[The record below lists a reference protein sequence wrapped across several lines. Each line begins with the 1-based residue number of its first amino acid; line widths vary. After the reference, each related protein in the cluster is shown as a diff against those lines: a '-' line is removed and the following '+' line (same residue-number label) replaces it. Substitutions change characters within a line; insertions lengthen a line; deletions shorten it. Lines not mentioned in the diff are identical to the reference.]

1 MHYLCEKH
9 RNAIRKDVGN
19 AEKLDDT
26 IDYQEKNGPD
36 KKLWQILSQ
45 SSKSLWEDG
54 LVDPC
59 SKPYLIVYYT
69 FDFSANVFVS
79 LLKTNKSALLLGSS

>member
-45 SSKSLWEDG
+45 SSKSL
-54 LVDPC
+54 
-59 SKPYLIVYYT
+59 
-69 FDFSANVFVS
+69 
-79 LLKTNKSALLLGSS
+79 